1 MVVRSTT
8 APWRSRLGRRS
19 GPRALVSSLFV
30 FVCWTAAPAQSLP
43 DGPGKDLVEAVCTAC
58 HDSARI
64 VAKQATK
71 AEWQAKILE
80 MLQECPDITQDER
93 DQIAVYLAKNFPKH
107 VNVNTALAKEIET
120 TLEISST
127 QAEAVVRYRE
137 EKGTLHSAED
147 LKKVPGFDN
156 AKVEAIRN
164 RLEF

>member
-1 MVVRSTT
+1 
-8 APWRSRLGRRS
+8 
-19 GPRALVSSLFV
+19 
-30 FVCWTAAPAQSLP
+30 
-43 DGPGKDLVEAVCTAC
+43 
-58 HDSARI
+58 
-64 VAKQATK
+64 
-71 AEWQAKILE
+71 